1 MSDNALP
8 VADQPAASEP
18 AANEVEQAAASAP
31 EQTAEKPAEPAPE
44 EAKQEEKPA
53 KTPEQREIDRM
64 RRKIDRL
71 VRQREELRAMT
82 QQQPRGLAQPQQDV
96 DNGRDASDSDTLTLS
111 RAEAARL
118 IEQRARELA
127 PRLTEQQAVIE
138 HRQKVVGRL
147 AAEWGQEKF
156 DALASD
162 LDDAF
167 GGLRGTDNVP
177 RPAVEAIF
185 EADDPKALIEHL
197 ADPENSDEAAALSRM
212 SAVAAGRAIAR
223 LEAKLAADKAKA
235 KPEPSKVPAPIEAV
249 RGTGSVT
256 KDPSEMTDAEFAK
269 WRRAQIKSR
278 N

>member
-18 AANEVEQAAASAP
+18 AANEVEQAAVSAP
-31 EQTAEKPAEPAPE
+31 EQTATEKPAEQAPE
-44 EAKQEEKPA
+44 EAKQDEKPA

-71 VRQREELRAMT
+71 VRQREELRALT

-96 DNGRDASDSDTLTLS
+96 DNGQDASDSDTLTLS

-118 IEQRARELA
+118 IELRARELA

-162 LDDAF
+162 LDDASAGF
-167 GGLRGTDNVP
+167 GHRQRATAGSRGHLRGGRPESTHRTP
-177 RPAVEAIF
+177 RGPRE
-185 EADDPKALIEHL
+185 LGR
-197 ADPENSDEAAALSRM
+197 SR
-212 SAVAAGRAIAR
+212 STVSHVCSSRRPRYRATGGQAGRRQGQGKAR
-223 LEAKLAADKAKA
+223 TEQSAGAD
-235 KPEPSKVPAPIEAV
+235 
-249 RGTGSVT
+249 
-256 KDPSEMTDAEFAK
+256 
-269 WRRAQIKSR
+269 
-278 N
+278 

>member
-31 EQTAEKPAEPAPE
+31 EQTAEQPAEPAPE
-44 EAKQEEKPA
+44 QAKQEDKPA

-71 VRQREELRAMT
+71 VRQREELRALT

-96 DNGRDASDSDTLTLS
+96 DNGHDASDSDTLTLS

-118 IEQRARELA
+118 IELRARELA

-197 ADPENSDEAAALSRM
+197 ADPEHSDEAAALSRM

-223 LEAKLAADKAKA
+223 LEAKLAEQKAKA